1 MLDCRSDYR
10 RTFYYLLLD
19 YETMKTFNFS
29 ANGHDF
35 GDYIADTQEEAQEAF
50 ASDAGYISWFYMIT
64 QAEENGGNNV
74 EIKEV
79 TE

>member
-1 MLDCRSDYR
+1 MLDYCSDYR
-10 RTFYYLLLD
+10 RTLYYLLLE

-29 ANGHDF
+29 ANGLDF
-35 GDYIADTQEEAQEAF
+35 GDWIADTQKDAQEAF